1 MMHSSYRPKRRY
13 GIFRTPRFLKR
24 FRRNTQASSFSGNN
38 VELYRN
44 GGDFF
49 PAMLREFSRATRHI
63 CVEFYIIRN
72 DLTGALFAEALIAA
86 AKRGVAVFLVYDYLG
101 SIETPS
107 AYFRQLEE
115 AGVSC
120 LPFNRPSFKKGL
132 SWFDR
137 RNHRKFAVIDG
148 TCAFLGGIN
157 IGNEYAGFGESVI
170 RWRDVGIRLQ
180 GPAVGELQRL
190 FITLWKSET
199 GTAPQKIASPQL
211 PIAQDGTAEVM
222 VVSGGPHHNASFIR
236 SAFRMAIAGASK
248 NVRIITPYFV
258 PGPRIVRSLL
268 RAAKRDVRIQLL
280 LPSVSDVP
288 LVKIASRAY
297 LSPLLKAGI
306 EIYERQGTILHA
318 KILLIDSCWAT
329 VGSANF
335 DLRSFH
341 RNYEVNVVIDSPE
354 FGRQLDDMFSEDL
367 KRSRRLTLLEH
378 EKRPWF
384 EKLLERLCDPIRR
397 FL

>member
-13 GIFRTPRFLKR
+13 GIFRTPRFLRR
-24 FRRNTQASSFSGNN
+24 FRKNTQAAFFSGNN
-38 VELYRN
+38 VKLYRN

-49 PAMLREFSRATRHI
+49 PAMLREFSLASRHI
-63 CVEFYIIRN
+63 CIEFYIIRN
-72 DLTGALFAEALIAA
+72 DLTGTLFADALIQA
-86 AKRGVAVFLVYDYLG
+86 AKRGVSVYLIYDYLG
-101 SIETPS
+101 SLETPA
-107 AYFRQLEE
+107 AYFRQLQE

-120 LPFNRPSFKKGL
+120 LPFNPPSFKKGI

-148 TCAFLGGIN
+148 TRAFLGGIN

-170 RWRDVGIRLQ
+170 RWRDVGFRLQ
-180 GPAVGELQRL
+180 GPAVGRLQQL
-190 FITLWKSET
+190 FLNLWESEA
-199 GTAPQKIASPQL
+199 GTAPILIPPRFPKEP
-211 PIAQDGTAEVM
+211 DGNADVM

-236 SAFRMAIAGASK
+236 SSFRMAIAGASK
-248 NVRIITPYFV
+248 TVRIITPYFV

-268 RAAKRDVRIQLL
+268 RAAKRDVRVQLL

-288 LVKIASRAY
+288 FVKIASRAY

-318 KILLIDSCWAT
+318 KVLLIDSCWAT
-329 VGSANF
+329 VGSANL

-341 RNYEVNVVIDSPE
+341 RNYEINVVIDSPE
-354 FGRQLDDMFSEDL
+354 FGAQLDDMFSEDL
-367 KRSRRLTLLEH
+367 TRSRRITLLEH

>member
-1 MMHSSYRPKRRY
+1 MKHASYRPKRIS
-13 GIFRTPRFLKR
+13 GIFRTPRFLRR
-24 FRRNTQASSFSGNN
+24 FRRNTQAVSFSGNK
-38 VELYRN
+38 VELFRD

-49 PAMLREFSRATRHI
+49 PAMLHEFAVATRHI
-63 CVEFYIIRN
+63 CIEFYIFRN
-72 DLTGALFAEALIAA
+72 DRIGQLFAEALINA
-86 AKRGVAVFLVYDYLG
+86 AKRGVIVYLMYDYLG
-101 SIETPS
+101 SIETPGS
-107 AYFRQLEE
+107 YFRQLED
-115 AGVSC
+115 AGITC
-120 LPFNRPSFKKGL
+120 TPFNRPSFRRGL
-132 SWFDR
+132 AWLDR

-148 TCAFLGGIN
+148 SSAFLGGMN
-157 IGNEYAGFGESVI
+157 IGDEYAGFGDSIVH
-170 RWRDVGIRLQ
+170 WRDVGIRLE
-180 GPAVGELQRL
+180 GAAVGQLQKL
-190 FITLWKSET
+190 FIALWESET
-199 GTAPQKIASPQL
+199 GIAPAILPPSQRLSP
-211 PIAQDGTAEVM
+211 AGDAEVM

-236 SAFRMAIAGASK
+236 SSFRMAIAGAAK

-268 RAAKRDVRIQLL
+268 RAAKRGVQIQLL
-280 LPSVSDVP
+280 LPAVNDVP

-318 KILLIDSCWAT
+318 KVMLIDSCWAT

-341 RNYEVNVVIDSPE
+341 RNYEVNAVIDSPE
-354 FGRQLDDMFSEDL
+354 FGRQIDEMFEEDL
-367 KRSRRLTLLEH
+367 ILSRRLTLLEH

-384 EKLLERLCDPIRR
+384 EKVLEHLCDPIRR